1 MKAKNEKAIFSIIT
15 IVLIIFIGILVNNI
29 LRNENKEVKVAKD
42 FIQNLFEENIIDY
55 YDKDDEVNKNNTLNK
70 LVNKN
75 SQIQYSVL
83 VGNYAVDIDKD
94 YNVLG
99 FSNKN
104 ISNQSSKLKVATYSV
119 IDTEV
124 VDEEKAIDY
133 AVNYIKEL
141 SEDEFIFKE
150 VKNKDGEENPYYVV
164 VFYKC
169 KDGYPIYKQEI
180 TVLIDKVSWK
190 LQGYSNYPLED
201 KEYIKDIGI
210 DEDQAIKIVL
220 DNFKNLNL
228 NKENIDI
235 DNIDLAYVEAEE
247 NKLALSYIINIKNKL
262 EDGTSENYSVIIR
275 GDNGQVI
282 SSNLETINKN

>member
-29 LRNENKEVKVAKD
+29 LKNENKEVKVAKD
-42 FIQNLFEENIIDY
+42 FIQNLVEENIIDY
-55 YDKDDEVNKNNTLNK
+55 HAKDYEVNKDNTLNK

-83 VGNYAVDIDKD
+83 VGNYALDIDKD

-104 ISNQSSKLKVATYSV
+104 ISNQSSKLKIATYNS
-119 IDTEV
+119 IDTEI

-133 AVNYIKEL
+133 AIKYIKEL
-141 SEDEFIFKE
+141 SKDEFIFKE
-150 VKNKDGEENPYYVV
+150 VKNKEGEDNPYYVV

-169 KDGYPIYKQEI
+169 KDGYPIYNQEI
-180 TVLIDKVSWK
+180 TALIDKVSWK

-201 KEYIKDIGI
+201 KEYIKDIKI
-210 DEDQAIKIVL
+210 DEEQAIKIVL

-228 NKENIDI
+228 NKDNIDI
-235 DNIDLAYVEAEE
+235 DNIDLAYVETEE

-262 EDGTSENYSVIIR
+262 IDETNENYSVIIR

-282 SSNLETINKN
+282 SSNLETMNKN

>member
-15 IVLIIFIGILVNNI
+15 IILIIFIGILVKNI
-29 LRNENKEVKVAKD
+29 LSNENKEVKVAKD
-42 FIQNLFEENIIDY
+42 FIQNLVEENIIDY

-70 LVNKN
+70 LVNQN

-104 ISNQSSKLKVATYSV
+104 ISNQSSKFKGATYSTV
-119 IDTEV
+119 DTEV

-150 VKNKDGEENPYYVV
+150 VKNKEEEENPYYVV

-180 TVLIDKVSWK
+180 TTLIDKVSWK

-201 KEYIKDIGI
+201 KQYIKDIGI
-210 DEDQAIKIVL
+210 DEEQAIKIVL

-228 NKENIDI
+228 NKDNIDI
-235 DNIDLAYVEAEE
+235 DNIDLAYVETEQ
-247 NKLALSYIINIKNKL
+247 NKLVLSYIITIKNKL
-262 EDGTSENYSVIIR
+262 VDETSEDYSVIIQ
-275 GDNGQVI
+275 GDSGQVI